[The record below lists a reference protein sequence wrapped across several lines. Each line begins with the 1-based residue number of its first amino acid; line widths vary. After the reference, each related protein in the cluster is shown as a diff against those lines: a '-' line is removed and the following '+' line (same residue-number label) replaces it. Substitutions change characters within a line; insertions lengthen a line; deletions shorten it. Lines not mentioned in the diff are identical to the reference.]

1 MDVSKRNLRK
11 LMAFLMVFVLMMS
24 TVGPAFAAGNDGSNA
39 TSTDLGNGL
48 TAVGTATVRAD
59 TVKGGTGSATVT
71 VGDDKVVNVAVT
83 LTPNE
88 GETIGGDPQDGQP
101 TGTPNYHL
109 TIPITGLTTAGWE
122 LVTGGDQGGQYGY
135 DDTNN
140 KDWNVDADNLM
151 LWLPVAENSCKVVLQ
166 QADSNPAVYQVVQV
180 TTKHAAHYA
189 GYDHVFSDYQKD
201 SETGKITCKLCG
213 EEITAEAYQALH
225 ETHDWTAKDGVCVAC
240 GAACSNTANHPT
252 AQNPGTCNICGL
264 TVAAAGHVHDWNTD
278 WSISATHHWHEC
290 KGNKTEC
297 NLADK
302 DKDGYA
308 AHDKN
313 GDNGACSVCGYKHEH
328 TWTAAWANNDTHH
341 WHECTADGCDVTD
354 NAQKNAYG
362 AHDWTAKDGVCATC
376 KMKCSHAEWDATTGV
391 CKNCGMA
398 CTHADTT
405 ATALAD
411 NAGYHKIVC
420 DTCGKVVAEKEKCD
434 TDGTGNA
441 CSKCGY
447 KAPVELD
454 NGLTVVGTAAVR
466 ADTVKNG
473 TGAVVVTT
481 EGDVVKVAVTLT
493 SEPGKTIGGDPQD
506 GQPTGTP
513 NYHLTIPIT
522 GLTTADWKLVTGAD
536 NQGGQYG
543 YDDAT
548 HPEWNVAADNLM
560 LWLPVTNNTCKIVLK
575 TGDGNAAKYQVVEVT
590 TTQVVTPAH
599 PAGYTHVFADFE
611 LVNGVPTCK
620 ADGCDV
626 TITMVEYQ
634 RLHTPH
640 TWAED
645 KSGVCEVCGIAC
657 PNTSNHSS
665 IVAGETCETCG
676 FVGTKHVH
684 HWTDGVCDGAGTCPG
699 CSLSDSHATI
709 LKGEKCPE
717 CGLVGTYVAPVTVP
731 LEVEKSVD
739 NGTVKAEPVSTDV
752 ASAIT
757 DARTGDDVSPVAPV
771 NLVVDMADST
781 GDVGAATLTLAAAT
795 VKALVDAQTVEV
807 EDSEGQTTSVSA
819 PVTLVVM
826 NTAGAVALPIEAV
839 TMAQDSDTTASVVV
853 DLANVTSSDLKDQLT
868 ATQEGGQDVYKDD
881 QGAVVDVDNAVALDV
896 TLSKG
901 NTEATIT
908 GLDNEILITMKAP
921 DGAKGVKVYYVDD
934 TDKSLK
940 SIGGIVLVDEN
951 GNATFGVDHLTT
963 FVMVET
969 HVHDWNNGVCGNP
982 NCPGCPDAAN
992 HANILTT
999 HSCPTCGLP
1008 GEKHTEVRDAHN
1020 LGSFNEDGSCKHD
1033 TCHYT
1038 LTQFQESCPLVAT
1051 HANLL
1056 TTQKCE
1062 ECGFVG
1068 TGHNNTFAAHDKNS
1082 FDTNG
1087 DCRHTDCD
1095 YTLAKFQSDCD
1106 KNGGNHADILTSATC
1121 PICGAAGTKT
1131 GGGGSHSGSSG
1142 NSGTPTQKPDTTTT
1156 TDPNTGAV
1164 TVTTKNPDGS
1174 SVVTITQ
1181 KDGTK
1186 TTVNTDANG
1195 KTETTVEL
1203 KTTTVEAAAGDPVKL
1218 SMNTVAVTKS
1228 ESSAE
1233 TVTVKT
1239 ENGNNVTVAIPASG
1253 ATAGTVAM
1261 VKNPDGTY
1269 SVMKDSIVAGNTV
1282 VATVANGATVKLVD
1296 RGMSFADM
1304 TNHWATNAVAFAT
1317 ARDLFN
1323 GTSATTFSPNA
1334 PMTRAMVVTVLA
1346 RYDGVD
1352 TNGGSTWYAKGIEW
1366 AMSKGVSDGSNPTA
1380 DISREQLVTM
1390 LWRYVGEPGAGMD
1403 LNGYT
1408 DATEVSSYATNA
1420 MRWAVENGVIKGRT
1434 STTLAPKGQA
1444 TRAEVAQIFQN
1455 LLSIAN

>member
-24 TVGPAFAAGNDGSNA
+24 TVGPAFAVTTGHSEDFASHTADSFDADSGNCKEEGCNY
-39 TSTDLGNGL
+39 TLTQFRTDCP
-48 TAVGTATVRAD
+48 AAD
-59 TVKGGTGSATVT
+59 LHAKLVKGGTCG
-71 VGDDKVVNVAVT
+71 
-83 LTPNE
+83 
-88 GETIGGDPQDGQP
+88 
-101 TGTPNYHL
+101 
-109 TIPITGLTTAGWE
+109 
-122 LVTGGDQGGQYGY
+122 
-135 DDTNN
+135 
-140 KDWNVDADNLM
+140 
-151 LWLPVAENSCKVVLQ
+151 
-166 QADSNPAVYQVVQV
+166 
-180 TTKHAAHYA
+180 
-189 GYDHVFSDYQKD
+189 
-201 SETGKITCKLCG
+201 LCG
-213 EEITAEAYQALH
+213 YVGEVE
-225 ETHDWTAKDGVCVAC
+225 HDPGHTTFSEYNSTNANDSVHWKVCSEVDCNVVSGIAKHTWSNGTCDVCQYECTNAK
-240 GAACSNTANHPT
+240 HPT
-252 AQNPGTCNICGL
+252 ADNPGTCPNCGL
-264 TVAAAGHVHDWNTD
+264 TIEASLPTHDGSYTHVKADFMKDGELQGTCQTGKECTATLADFQAACKHVDAPVAGGTCDTCGKTDVPEHKADFASHSKDAFNAGKCTLRSACTYALTKFQEDCDKNGGNHANILTTTTCPTCGAAGTKTESGAHVHKWTEA
-278 WSISATHHWHEC
+278 WSNDETHHWHEC
-290 KGNKTEC
+290 VGNGKDC
-297 NLADK
+297 NLA
-302 DKDGYA
+302 
-308 AHDKN
+308 
-313 GDNGACSVCGYKHEH
+313 
-328 TWTAAWANNDTHH
+328 ND
-341 WHECTADGCDVTD
+341 
-354 NAQKNAYG
+354 QKNAWG
-362 AHDWTAKDGVCATC
+362 AHVWTAKDGICVTC
-376 KMKCSHAEWDATTGV
+376 KMICKHVEWDAETGT
-391 CKNCGMA
+391 CEICGMA
-398 CTHADTT
+398 CAHAKTT

-420 DTCGKVVAEKEKCD
+420 DTCGKVVTASEECD
-434 TDGTGNA
+434 TDGAGNA

-473 TGAVVVTT
+473 TGAAVVTT

-506 GQPTGTP
+506 GQPAGTP

-543 YDDAT
+543 YDDAE
-548 HPEWNVAADNLM
+548 HPEWNVDADNLM
-560 LWLPVTNNTCKIVLK
+560 LWLPVTDNTCKVVLK
-575 TGDGNAAKYQVVEVT
+575 NGTGDSAKYQIVEVT
-590 TTQVVTPAH
+590 TVQVATPAH

-634 RLHTPH
+634 RLHNPH

-645 KSGVCEVCGIAC
+645 KSGVCDVCGIAC
-657 PNTSNHSS
+657 PNTSEHGN
-665 IVAGETCETCG
+665 IVDGETCETCG
-676 FVGTKHVH
+676 FVGTKHIH

-709 LKGEKCPE
+709 LKGEVCEE
-717 CGLVGTYVAPVTVP
+717 CGYIGTYVAPVTVP

-739 NGTVKAEPVSTDV
+739 NGTVKAEPEGAAVTKT
-752 ASAIT
+752 IT

-771 NLVVDMADST
+771 NLVIDMTDST
-781 GDVGAATLTLAAAT
+781 GDAGAATLTLVAAT
-795 VKALVDAQTVEV
+795 VTALVDAQTVEV

-826 NTAGAVALPIEAV
+826 NAAGAVALPIEAV
-839 TMAQDSDTTASVVV
+839 TMAQDSDATASVVV

-868 ATQEGGQDVYKDD
+868 AIQEGGQDVYKDD

-992 HANILTT
+992 HPNILTT
-999 HSCPTCGLP
+999 KKCATCGLP
-1008 GEKHTEVRDAHN
+1008 GTKHTEERDAHN
-1020 LGSFNEDGSCKHD
+1020 LDSFNEDGSCKTD
-1033 TCHYT
+1033 GCHYT
-1038 LTQFQESCPLVAT
+1038 LTQFQESCPLAAT

-1068 TGHNNTFAAHDKNS
+1068 TDHNNTFAAHDKDGFNADGS
-1082 FDTNG
+1082 CKHD
-1087 DCRHTDCD
+1087 DCD
-1095 YTLAKFQSDCD
+1095 YTLAQFQSDCD
-1106 KNGGNHADILTSATC
+1106 KNGGNHADILKGHFC
-1121 PICGAAGTKT
+1121 EICGAEGTKSS
-1131 GGGGSHSGSSG
+1131 GGGNSGSGSSG
-1142 NSGTPTQKPDTTTT
+1142 NNGGTTQKPDTSTT
-1156 TDPNTGAV
+1156 TDPETGAV

-1186 TTVNTDANG
+1186 TTINTDANG
-1195 KTETTVEL
+1195 KVVTTVEL
-1203 KTTTVEAAAGDPVKL
+1203 KTTTIEAAAGDPVKL
-1218 SMNTVAVTKS
+1218 PMNTVAVTKS

-1261 VKNPDGTY
+1261 VMNSDGTY
-1269 SVMKDSIVAGNTV
+1269 SVVKNSV
-1282 VATVANGATVKLVD
+1282 VANGSVVVNVANGATVKLVD
-1296 RGMSFADM
+1296 RGMTFADM
-1304 TNHWATNAVAFAT
+1304 TGHWATDAVAFAT

-1323 GTSATTFSPNA
+1323 GTSATTFSPNS

-1346 RYDGVD
+1346 RYDGVNTD
-1352 TNGGSTWYAKGIEW
+1352 GGSTWYAKGVEW
-1366 AMSKGVSDGSNPTA
+1366 AMSKGVSDGTNPTA

-1390 LWRYVGEPGAGMD
+1390 LWRYVGEPGAGAN

-1408 DATEVSSYATNA
+1408 DSASVSSYATNA